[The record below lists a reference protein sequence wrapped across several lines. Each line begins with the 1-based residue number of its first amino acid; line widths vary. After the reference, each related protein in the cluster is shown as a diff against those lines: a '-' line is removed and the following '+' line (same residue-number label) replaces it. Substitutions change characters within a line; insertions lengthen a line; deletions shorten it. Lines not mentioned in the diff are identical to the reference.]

1 MEDKTLV
8 EIFAELHKQIIP
20 EVNDPLKL
28 QTIYM
33 QQMVIMM
40 AAIDDDLKAL
50 RKAILDQA
58 SLYTKREE
66 DNIKHVSKALRTV
79 REDDIKNE

>member
-1 MEDKTLV
+1 MIKGGRRIMEDKTLV
-8 EIFAELHKQIIP
+8 EMFAEIHKQIIP

-50 RKAILDQA
+50 RKAILDRSEPIQQR
-58 SLYTKREE
+58 K
-66 DNIKHVSKALRTV
+66 
-79 REDDIKNE
+79 EDDIENE

>member
-8 EIFAELHKQIIP
+8 EIFAEIHKQIIP

-50 RKAILDQA
+50 RAAILDQ
-58 SLYTKREE
+58 SESIQRKG
-66 DNIKHVSKALRTV
+66 
-79 REDDIKNE
+79 